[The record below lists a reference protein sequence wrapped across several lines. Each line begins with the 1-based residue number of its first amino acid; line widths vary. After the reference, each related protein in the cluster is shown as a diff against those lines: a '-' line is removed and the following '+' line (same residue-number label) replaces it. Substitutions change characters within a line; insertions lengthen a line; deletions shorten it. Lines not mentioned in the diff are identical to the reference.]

1 MTKKGSGHPGASVV
15 LLLPLSVA
23 AQETPKIEVFGG
35 YSYLRLT
42 EQPRILLKSASL
54 NGWSASVKLNL
65 TRRIG
70 LLPDFSGHYGQRGLT
85 PYTISSLTTSGQLMR
100 VEAIPGDMHQHNFC
114 WDRKC
119 GC

>member
-23 AQETPKIEVFGG
+23 AQETPKIEVFGDC
-35 YSYLRLT
+35 SYLRPT
-42 EQPRILLKSASL
+42 EQPRI
-54 NGWSASVKLNL
+54 L